1 MVWLPVV
8 ATIISKVADVIDKK
22 VEDKDLANKIKAE
35 LTNELLSKEYSRI
48 EQELESQK
56 EIIIAEAT
64 GHSWLQRN
72 WRPITMLVFVYIIAH
87 NYIIAPLFSLK
98 FLPIPPDMWALL
110 KLGIGG
116 YIIGR
121 SAEKTIPMLA
131 QTIKTRK
138 E

>member
-1 MVWLPVV
+1 MVWLPIV
-8 ATIISKVADVIDKK
+8 ATIINKVADVIDKK
-22 VEDKDLANKIKAE
+22 VEDRDLANKIKAE

-98 FLPIPPDMWALL
+98 YLPIPPDMWALL

-131 QTIKTRK
+131 QTIKTKK